1 MRRRP
6 ILPLALG
13 LATLLLGLALTG
25 PAAVAQTPNR
35 GGMVSNVRPMA
46 PCYSNLALWN
56 PLKALETADTVIPEL
71 AEKWLER

>member
-25 PAAVAQTPNR
+25 PAAVAQTPQR
-35 GGMVSNVRPMA
+35 GGLFKPLE
-46 PCYSNLALWN
+46 PCD
-56 PLKALETADTVIPEL
+56 TAGRMQEAWRHT
-71 AEKWLER
+71 